1 MWPTGKAS
9 HKGFAFFSL
18 NSLPVCVARD
28 VYSLSSLN
36 KYNMKL
42 ELVNL
47 VFELKG
53 RSWGWMGGWRVD
65 RWRDGWMCDK
75 AGRVKW
81 KW

>member
-1 MWPTGKAS
+1 
-9 HKGFAFFSL
+9 
-18 NSLPVCVARD
+18 
-28 VYSLSSLN
+28 
-36 KYNMKL
+36 MKL

-47 VFELKG
+47 VIELKG